1 MSALSRLSSL
11 LTAAALFSMLFLP
24 GPARATIYKF
34 VDEKGVIHFS
44 NVPSDVR
51 YKKLFAESSDR
62 HSFDNH
68 IHRAARK
75 YSVDPLLVKAV
86 IQAESNFDHLA
97 ISPKGAKGLMQLMP
111 ETLRDMEV
119 KDPFDPADNIRGGTR
134 YLRQMLNAFEGD
146 LPLALAAYNAGPD
159 RVREFGRIP
168 PFPETQGYVRKV
180 LDTYQRLQDN
190 PSLALY

>member
-1 MSALSRLSSL
+1 MSALNRLSLL
-11 LTAAALFSMLFLP
+11 LTATAFFFTLLP
-24 GPARATIYKF
+24 ASAKATIYTF
-34 VDEKGVIHFS
+34 VDEQGVIHFS
-44 NVPSDVR
+44 NAPSDVR
-51 YKKLFAESSDR
+51 YKKLFAESSDK
-62 HSFDNH
+62 HTFDHH
-68 IHRAARK
+68 IHRAAK
-75 YSVDPLLVKAV
+75 QYSVDPLLVKAV
-86 IQAESNFDHLA
+86 IQAESNFNHLA

-111 ETLRDMEV
+111 ETIHDMEV

-134 YLRQMLNAFEGD
+134 YLRLMLNAFEGD

-168 PFPETQGYVRKV
+168 PYPETQGYVRKV